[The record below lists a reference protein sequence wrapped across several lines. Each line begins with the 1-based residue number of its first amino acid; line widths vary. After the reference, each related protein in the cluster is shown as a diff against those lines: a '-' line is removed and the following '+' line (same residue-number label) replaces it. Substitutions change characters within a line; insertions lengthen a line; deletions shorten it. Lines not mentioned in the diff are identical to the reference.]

1 MTSAARARRTV
12 DLRVGLVE
20 SKSPTTAVE
29 KLRTQTSRSAIFLV
43 VLPAL
48 DTAPSQT
55 VRCRFAILTS
65 KRDAFMDWDNLEPT
79 SMFLRSSRFCQ
90 SRWQVGRHELLVNV
104 GEGIRFGFG
113 KRQPGLK
120 SGRVPGLKQEA
131 CGNCVSDLAL
141 SRHIRKRNT
150 ISQSL
155 LH

>member
-1 MTSAARARRTV
+1 MLRPQMLKRLTRAELV
-12 DLRVGLVE
+12 LRCG
-20 SKSPTTAVE
+20 
-29 KLRTQTSRSAIFLV
+29 
-43 VLPAL
+43 
-48 DTAPSQT
+48 
-55 VRCRFAILTS
+55 
-65 KRDAFMDWDNLEPT
+65 
-79 SMFLRSSRFCQ
+79 
-90 SRWQVGRHELLVNV
+90 
-104 GEGIRFGFG
+104 FGFG